1 MFAESNLRPI
11 TRWQDPE
18 SLYSLWLLERPAFA
32 FPRLIHPSVADDT
45 MADFKESHLSS
56 ISMPPEWRN
65 SDDVD
70 GNKCRILPREEN
82 SGATETRGGA
92 FGTPSLSEYQEIWK
106 LWDEI
111 TLGMIPKDMHLVKPI
126 HLRHVCLF
134 YLGHI
139 PS

>member
-11 TRWQDPE
+11 TRWQDPD

-45 MADFKESHLSS
+45 MAEFRDSS
-56 ISMPPEWRN
+56 SPISA
-65 SDDVD
+65 
-70 GNKCRILPREEN
+70 PREWLELDAIDKTR
-82 SGATETRGGA
+82 GQECLGITETRGGA

-111 TLGMIPKDMHLVKPI
+111 TLGMIPKDMLVVRPI

-139 PS
+139 PA

>member
-45 MADFKESHLSS
+45 MADFRESPPSPLSV
-56 ISMPPEWRN
+56 PPELQ
-65 SDDVD
+65 DATDIDVD
-70 GNKCRILPREEN
+70 ATYIHSHEGV
-82 SGATETRGGA
+82 TETRGGA

-111 TLGMIPKDMHLVKPI
+111 TLGMIPKDMLLVKPI
-126 HLRHVCLF
+126 DLRHVCLF

-139 PS
+139 PA